1 MHNYF
6 FVSCSNFCNLS
17 IIFSISNIN
26 KAAQLWLVT
35 ACINLVFPPFN
46 LFTSWDT
53 ESLVDG
59 L

>member
-6 FVSCSNFCNLS
+6 ASCSNFRNFS

-26 KAAQLWLVT
+26 KATQLWLVT
-35 ACINLVFPPFN
+35 VCINLVFSPFN